1 MKYDVAII
9 GGGPAG
15 YTAAERAA
23 QGGLSTVLFEK
34 NALGGVCL
42 NEGCV
47 PTKTLL
53 YSAKIYD
60 SIKHASKYAVKA
72 ENPSFDL
79 SKIISR
85 KTKVVKKLTA
95 GIRMKLTEAGVVMVA
110 AEAFIR
116 GRAEDGTITIEANGE
131 SYEASHLLVAT
142 GSESMIPPI
151 PGLDQ
156 VDYWTSREAL
166 LSKELPSSL
175 VIIGGGV
182 IGMEFASFFNSLGVE
197 VQVVEMMD
205 KILGPMD
212 RELSAMLQ
220 AEYSK
225 RGVKFHLGYKV
236 TSVEKK
242 ESSRIAS
249 VTATDVDNY
258 RTVRISGH
266 YFADCTG
273 DATLGVLAGADWVM
287 GREAR
292 STYGEPSAPETA
304 DGITLGA
311 SVQWYSEEEDEPV
324 DFPDI
329 DWGLPIDEDTVQKVR
344 RGQWYWE
351 VGMNDDQ
358 INDAEKIRD
367 YGMYVA
373 YSNWSYI
380 KNRSSFRDEYA
391 CTSLR
396 WLSYYAGKRESRRLL
411 GDYVLK
417 EQDLRDF
424 RIYDDGCVYTSWYI
438 DNHEPDPDNA
448 RHFRDPWLSRG
459 CLTPLD
465 FYPIPVRCF
474 YSRNIHNLFMA
485 GRDISVS
492 HIALG
497 TTRVMRTCAMIGEVV
512 GMACSVC
519 LENGIDPAQI
529 WPDSFDRLKLL
540 MDKGAGNPN
549 RPYTQIY
556 TLIDTTAVR
565 SEDC

>member
-1 MKYDVAII
+1 
-9 GGGPAG
+9 
-15 YTAAERAA
+15 
-23 QGGLSTVLFEK
+23 
-34 NALGGVCL
+34 
-42 NEGCV
+42 
-47 PTKTLL
+47 
-53 YSAKIYD
+53 
-60 SIKHASKYAVKA
+60 
-72 ENPSFDL
+72 
-79 SKIISR
+79 
-85 KTKVVKKLTA
+85 
-95 GIRMKLTEAGVVMVA
+95 
-110 AEAFIR
+110 
-116 GRAEDGTITIEANGE
+116 
-131 SYEASHLLVAT
+131 
-142 GSESMIPPI
+142 
-151 PGLDQ
+151 
-156 VDYWTSREAL
+156 
-166 LSKELPSSL
+166 
-175 VIIGGGV
+175 
-182 IGMEFASFFNSLGVE
+182 
-197 VQVVEMMD
+197 
-205 KILGPMD
+205 
-212 RELSAMLQ
+212 
-220 AEYSK
+220 
-225 RGVKFHLGYKV
+225 
-236 TSVEKK
+236 
-242 ESSRIAS
+242 
-249 VTATDVDNY
+249 
-258 RTVRISGH
+258 
-266 YFADCTG
+266 
-273 DATLGVLAGADWVM
+273 
-287 GREAR
+287 
-292 STYGEPSAPETA
+292 
-304 DGITLGA
+304 
-311 SVQWYSEEEDEPV
+311 
-324 DFPDI
+324 
-329 DWGLPIDEDTVQKVR
+329 
-344 RGQWYWE
+344 
-351 VGMNDDQ
+351 MNDDQ

-465 FYPIPVRCF
+465 FYPIPFRCF